1 MSMLPCS
8 WTCAECLKALRTGVL
23 HTRCK
28 CRAVEMPRCMAVR
41 HRVWSRLNPIVLACT
56 AGSTLNHW
64 PFPANHLAEGY
75 AYIITHPGSPCI
87 FYDHFFAEGLG
98 QTIRELIK
106 IRSRLGIQCR
116 SKVWQHTWR
125 SAIGCFSLDL
135 LRYAEWKP
143 ACIARHSAVLSSAQN
158 DVWSI
163 AASLH
168 ANAAACQYRLNNEST
183 VTLQSPTCL
192 R

>member
-1 MSMLPCS
+1 MPGVN
-8 WTCAECLKALRTGVL
+8 ALG
-23 HTRCK
+23 
-28 CRAVEMPRCMAVR
+28 CRA
-41 HRVWSRLNPIVLACT
+41 LAPGGYCVTT

-116 SKVWQHTWR
+116 SKV
-125 SAIGCFSLDL
+125 
-135 LRYAEWKP
+135 
-143 ACIARHSAVLSSAQN
+143 
-158 DVWSI
+158 
-163 AASLH
+163 
-168 ANAAACQYRLNNEST
+168 
-183 VTLQSPTCL
+183 
-192 R
+192 